1 MAATIDDIGI
11 VDDARTPLYAVRFQ
25 QTRQFD
31 FTDSVGGP
39 VQVITGANNVAGVY
53 DVEGAIDLNISL
65 LNNLA
70 PPITW
75 DVAPQVRGSND
86 PAITPTATSGDDLA
100 SRLKGAFGAVLAA
113 NEEQIVTLLGG
124 EAPARIWLVVDGPVQ
139 AIDLSTF
146 ITARRG

>member
-1 MAATIDDIGI
+1 MAITITDAEI
-11 VDDARTPLYAVRFQ
+11 VDDARTPKTAVRFQ
-25 QTRQFD
+25 QTRKFV

-39 VQVITGANNVAGVY
+39 AQVITGADDVAGVY
-53 DVEGAIDLNISL
+53 KVEAAIDLNISL
-65 LNNLA
+65 RNDLGA
-70 PPITW
+70 PITW

-86 PAITPTATSGDDLA
+86 PAIAPTATSGDDLA

-124 EAPARIWLVVDGPVQ
+124 EAPARIWLVIDGPVQ
-139 AIDLSTF
+139 AIDLTTF